1 MQINSLIV
9 SSSDNPQ
16 ESKFNWWLKLQNRV
30 LTDGKPLHAKPLPE
44 IWRYMIRMSIVF
56 CVHVYAKI
64 IIHHSP
70 I

>member
-30 LTDGKPLHAKPLPE
+30 LTDGKPLPE